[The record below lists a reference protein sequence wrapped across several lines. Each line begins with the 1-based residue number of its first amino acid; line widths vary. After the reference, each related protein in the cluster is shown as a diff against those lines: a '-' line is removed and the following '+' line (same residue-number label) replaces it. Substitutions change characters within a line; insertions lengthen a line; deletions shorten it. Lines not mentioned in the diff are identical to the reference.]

1 MELGYKC
8 ASLISRLIE
17 VVIQKI
23 IKILLVTCLSYDLD
37 FKISM
42 RHYQILTVLKGF
54 ILQCNEDLFFS
65 MSSTLCFGG
74 HLRERSRKR
83 ERERETEKKKV
94 EARWNV
100 RVQ

>member
-17 VVIQKI
+17 VAIQKI
-23 IKILLVTCLSYDLD
+23 IKILLVTRLSYDLD

-42 RHYQILTVLKGF
+42 RHDQILTVLKGF
-54 ILQCNEDLFFS
+54 ILQRNEDLLFS
-65 MSSTLCFGG
+65 VSSTLCFGG
-74 HLRERSRKR
+74 HSR
-83 ERERETEKKKV
+83 EREISKERERMRKKKV